1 MADPLHPKA
10 NSNSKFSIPILIH
23 FNVTY
28 KENLSYNRKCL
39 EFAIISSIFV
49 TLMFVSE
56 VILWWEIRRLSL
68 GLKIKV
74 AGGVGEFW
82 GMLVD
87 NKTYLTPYEAL

>member
-23 FNVTY
+23 F
-28 KENLSYNRKCL
+28 LWDL
-39 EFAIISSIFV
+39 QGEFVLQSKVSWVRDISFIFM
-49 TLMFVSE
+49 TLMFVSG